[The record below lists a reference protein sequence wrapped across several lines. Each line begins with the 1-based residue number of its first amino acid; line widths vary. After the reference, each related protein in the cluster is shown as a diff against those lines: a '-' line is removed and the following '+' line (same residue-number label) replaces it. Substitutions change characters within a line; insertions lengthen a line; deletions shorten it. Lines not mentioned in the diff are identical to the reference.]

1 MEDSHLVFHKWSK
14 TKSKS
19 LKLLTKRNKLKSMTL
34 EENYQRENSV
44 KLSNSTRNPSEEV
57 EEDCTAS
64 MEPLQQL
71 NSLITQ

>member
-1 MEDSHLVFHKWSK
+1 
-14 TKSKS
+14 
-19 LKLLTKRNKLKSMTL
+19 MTL

>member
-1 MEDSHLVFHKWSK
+1 
-14 TKSKS
+14 
-19 LKLLTKRNKLKSMTL
+19 MTL

-44 KLSNSTRNPSEEV
+44 KLSNSTRNLSEED